1 MEFLDYPDTDMLM
14 LSLAQT
20 LSRDLRAALARR
32 ERVVFAVPGGT
43 TPGPVFD
50 LLSAIDLDWSRIT
63 VLPGD
68 ERCVPA
74 DHPRS
79 NAGQIRARLLR
90 GPAAAATFLPLWPA
104 NSAAVEALLPLD
116 VALVGMGEDLHT
128 ASLFPGAAA
137 LPLAL
142 AADAPAV
149 LPIEAPGAPEPR
161 VTLSARTL
169 TSAFALHVLI
179 TGEAKRRAIER
190 AQSLPADEAPI
201 AALLPRAIVHWAP

>member
-190 AQSLPADEAPI
+190 AQSLPAYEAPI
-201 AALLPRAIVHWAP
+201 AALLPRAMVHWAP

>member
-1 MEFLDYPDTDMLM
+1 MSRCAP
-14 LSLAQT
+14 SINPQT
-20 LSRDLRAALARR
+20 ASTIPPQNIHRLRGEVDPAAEAARYEADIR
-32 ERVVFAVPGGT
+32 QTVPGD
-43 TPGPVFD
+43 PIPRFD
-50 LLSAIDLDWSRIT
+50 LI
-63 VLPGD
+63 
-68 ERCVPA
+68 
-74 DHPRS
+74 
-79 NAGQIRARLLR
+79 LL
-90 GPAAAATFLPLWPA
+90 
-104 NSAAVEALLPLD
+104 
-116 VALVGMGEDLHT
+116 GMGDDGHT